1 LFHFRE
7 TKQHPEDIM
16 FKKIAISS
24 ALACAAAA
32 LFVQVAS
39 ADEQFDVT
47 GGKGEVTVQ
56 AKGHWHVN
64 KDYPWKAVVGD
75 KTFDKS
81 KFSFTETSAKLSG
94 VPQGKAQLKGAVCDG
109 PQCMPFTKEVQIN

>member
-1 LFHFRE
+1 
-7 TKQHPEDIM
+7 M
-16 FKKIAISS
+16 FKKISITS
-24 ALACAAAA
+24 ALACLVAG
-32 LFVQVAS
+32 LFVQVAA

-47 GGKGEVTVQ
+47 AGKGELSVT

-64 KDYPWKAVVGD
+64 KDYPWKVVSGD

-94 VPQGKAQLKGAVCDG
+94 LPSGKAQLKGAVCDG
-109 PQCMPFTKEVQIN
+109 PQCMPFSKDVTIN